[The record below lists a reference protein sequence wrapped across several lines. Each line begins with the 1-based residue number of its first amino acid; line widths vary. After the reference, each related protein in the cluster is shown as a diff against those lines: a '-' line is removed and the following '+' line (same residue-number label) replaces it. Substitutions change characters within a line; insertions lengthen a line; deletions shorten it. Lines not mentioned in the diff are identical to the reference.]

1 MSQQNRFLI
10 TVTMTKKLVH
20 VALYSIVISGHFPF
34 GKKNFQSGWSVHKQN
49 VPNRYILFFKFLQN
63 TAN

>member
-20 VALYSIVISGHFPF
+20 VALYSIVISGRFPF
-34 GKKNFQSGWSVHKQN
+34 GKCNTVLAEQKEACNSLRHVGVD
-49 VPNRYILFFKFLQN
+49 YIMYL
-63 TAN
+63 